1 MRDFGL
7 NPEQMKAV
15 EDRDGAILVI
25 AGAGS
30 GKTRVLTARI
40 CALVEAGVSPYNI
53 LAITFTNKA
62 ANEMKERIQ
71 RELGG
76 SGYDVWT
83 STFHSMCARM
93 LRMDGERLGYSR
105 DFTIYTELES
115 ERVVKRV
122 ADEVQG
128 ADPKRRGSYVNHISR
143 AKTAALKP
151 DEYYEAIK
159 DDVTDARAVALVYA
173 AYEREL
179 KKSNAMDFDDLLVK
193 TVELF
198 ETCPDVLERWQNR
211 FRYINVDEFQDTN
224 RLQLRLVSLLAAKWG
239 NVFVVGDEDQSIYS
253 WRGAEIRNILEFPET
268 FKGAKVYKLEQNY
281 RSTKNI
287 LEAANN
293 VIKHNNARNEKTLWS
308 ALGKGYDV
316 RYYEARTDRD
326 EADYVTRAI
335 GSLLTEG
342 ENYRDTAVLVRANA
356 LTRLFE
362 ESFTLHGI
370 PYKVFGGFRFFER
383 KEIKDTLGYV
393 RLAINPND
401 NDAFLRVV
409 NYPRRG
415 IGPSAVAEV
424 AMVSA
429 RLGVS
434 YLAAAK
440 HAESLSPASAR
451 KLAAFAAV
459 ADKIAEG
466 IGEMKPVDFMQYV
479 IKESG
484 LENTLK
490 LSDDPEDRNRYDNIE
505 GLVAAVQNF
514 VDDNPEATISDFMQ
528 SVSLVSDTDEM
539 DGENYVTLATV
550 HAVKGLEFD
559 NVFVVG
565 LEDGIFPT
573 STAVTNGDIEEER
586 RLMYVAI
593 TRAKQRLT
601 VSWARSRFR
610 FGKVETFPK
619 SRFISEMQG
628 EKASIRMRAAFPSSE
643 QRTPSP
649 ARKPSLDGI
658 GRGMSGFVSVPQ
670 RNADAPDFSEFEKG
684 VVVEHKRFGKGVVRE
699 TVGEGENKTAAIEFE
714 GLGVKRFALA
724 IAINSLKIVKE

>member
-1 MRDFGL
+1 
-7 NPEQMKAV
+7 
-15 EDRDGAILVI
+15 
-25 AGAGS
+25 
-30 GKTRVLTARI
+30 
-40 CALVEAGVSPYNI
+40 
-53 LAITFTNKA
+53 
-62 ANEMKERIQ
+62 
-71 RELGG
+71 
-76 SGYDVWT
+76 
-83 STFHSMCARM
+83 
-93 LRMDGERLGYSR
+93 
-105 DFTIYTELES
+105 
-115 ERVVKRV
+115 
-122 ADEVQG
+122 
-128 ADPKRRGSYVNHISR
+128 
-143 AKTAALKP
+143 
-151 DEYYEAIK
+151 
-159 DDVTDARAVALVYA
+159 
-173 AYEREL
+173 
-179 KKSNAMDFDDLLVK
+179 MDFDDLLVK

-619 SRFISEMQG
+619 SRFISG
-628 EKASIRMRAAFPSSE
+628 REKKVCTENEKRAPH
-643 QRTPSP
+643 
-649 ARKPSLDGI
+649 
-658 GRGMSGFVSVPQ
+658 SGYFYTFVA
-670 RNADAPDFSEFEKG
+670 N
-684 VVVEHKRFGKGVVRE
+684 
-699 TVGEGENKTAAIEFE
+699 
-714 GLGVKRFALA
+714 
-724 IAINSLKIVKE
+724 